1 VDGLPVD
8 RGPEAPESGQAA
20 ESVAAQDHGVGRM
33 RRVMLDGLPGHLS
46 EPSTLLQLPIAV
58 EEGLEH
64 AHPAARLHNHQCSAG
79 AVWEC
84 ARDVAAQGQWFDA
97 LSLMLLCLS
106 ILEEGHVFAQN
117 ILRGVAGVQDSEVCK
132 EAALVEPVLRGGMQ
146 AVVQSVDAVRLR
158 VQAEGIPEPETLPD
172 AAQALYTTAIQAGRA
187 GAVAELM
194 GDTREAAMRYVQA
207 AGALH
212 VMLQGGPRPRALS
225 DTGQDAGQA
234 ASPKGASA
242 MLESLRGVSFEP
254 GHRIQLLHYLGVLT
268 ARAYPLLADMPERA
282 EPGVA
287 ATVVPA
293 VPQIPP
299 RTLAESE
306 TA

>member
-1 VDGLPVD
+1 
-8 RGPEAPESGQAA
+8 
-20 ESVAAQDHGVGRM
+20 
-33 RRVMLDGLPGHLS
+33 
-46 EPSTLLQLPIAV
+46 
-58 EEGLEH
+58 
-64 AHPAARLHNHQCSAG
+64 
-79 AVWEC
+79 
-84 ARDVAAQGQWFDA
+84 
-97 LSLMLLCLS
+97 
-106 ILEEGHVFAQN
+106 
-117 ILRGVAGVQDSEVCK
+117 
-132 EAALVEPVLRGGMQ
+132 
-146 AVVQSVDAVRLR
+146 
-158 VQAEGIPEPETLPD
+158 
-172 AAQALYTTAIQAGRA
+172 
-187 GAVAELM
+187 M

-268 ARAYPLLADMPERA
+268 ARAYPLLADTPERA